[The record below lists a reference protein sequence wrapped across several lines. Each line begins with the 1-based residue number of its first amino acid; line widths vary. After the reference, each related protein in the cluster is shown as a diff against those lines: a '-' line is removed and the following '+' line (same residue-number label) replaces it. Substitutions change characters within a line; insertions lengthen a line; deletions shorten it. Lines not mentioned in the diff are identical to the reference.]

1 MTQGVGEEYRAR
13 HEENLRFLRYA
24 RTVEGR
30 RAVVD
35 LIEEDVAAHFRLS
48 DEDRQTLREEIV
60 IQQSWMLTW
69 GWPLIVLSLVLPTV
83 FAVVFSRLRRDL
95 GGVSHW
101 LVAGVTSTLP
111 RWGIS
116 RHRGGHH
123 DDNT

>member
-1 MTQGVGEEYRAR
+1 MTMGVCEEYRAR

-35 LIEEDVAAHFRLS
+35 LIVEDYAAHFRLS

-60 IQQSWMLTW
+60 FQQSWMLTW

-83 FAVVFSRLRRDL
+83 FA
-95 GGVSHW
+95 GVSHW

>member
-1 MTQGVGEEYRAR
+1 MTQGVCEEYRAR

-35 LIEEDVAAHFRLS
+35 LIEEDLAAHFRLS

-83 FAVVFSRLRRDL
+83 FAVVFRGTWRAWAWSGLVL
-95 GGVSHW
+95 AVGSAAI
-101 LVAGVTSTLP
+101 LVAYLTGSLP
-111 RWGIS
+111 VS
-116 RHRGGHH
+116 
-123 DDNT
+123 